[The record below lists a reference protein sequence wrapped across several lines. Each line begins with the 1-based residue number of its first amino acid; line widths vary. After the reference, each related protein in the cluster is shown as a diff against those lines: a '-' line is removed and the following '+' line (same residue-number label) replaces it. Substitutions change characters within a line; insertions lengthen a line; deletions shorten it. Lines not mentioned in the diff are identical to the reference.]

1 MPQIDDFRDA
11 PEPDDG
17 QPARGRFRALALQA
31 ISGRLVYGAVVI
43 LAALLAIDST
53 DVDVAKQIGAV
64 LLATFAVVFAEL
76 YSDIVG
82 AMIRERRRL
91 NHDELVTMTT
101 QLGSL
106 ALAAV
111 PPLALTLLA
120 WVGLMSVETAG
131 WLSAWLLIG
140 LLFAFGFAAARA
152 AGGSIIGSAFG
163 AALLLGV
170 GLTMVLFKAAA
181 MH

>member
-1 MPQIDDFRDA
+1 MPGIDTSDTVA
-11 PEPDDG
+11 
-17 QPARGRFRALALQA
+17 ARGPGERLSDRVRTLVLRA
-31 ISGRLVYGAVVI
+31 ISARLVYGAVVI
-43 LAALLAIDST
+43 LAALLAIDTT

-91 NHDELVTMTT
+91 SHTELVSMAV
-101 QLGSL
+101 QLSSL
-106 ALAAV
+106 ALAAI
-111 PPLALTLLA
+111 PPLAMSMLA
-120 WVGLMSVETAG
+120 WAGVVSVQTAG
-131 WLSAWLLIG
+131 WVSAWILIG

-152 AGGSIIGSAFG
+152 AGASIVGSAVG

-170 GLTMVLFKAAA
+170 GLAMVLFKAAA

>member
-1 MPQIDDFRDA
+1 MPQIDASDDLHDREPLRDQFRSLVL
-11 PEPDDG
+11 
-17 QPARGRFRALALQA
+17 RA
-31 ISGRLVYGAVVI
+31 ISARLVYGAVVI

-53 DVDVAKQIGAV
+53 RVDVALQIGTV

-91 NHDELVTMTT
+91 THTELVTMTA
-101 QLGSL
+101 QLSSL
-106 ALAAV
+106 AFAAV
-111 PPLALTLLA
+111 PPLVLTLLA
-120 WVGLMSVETAG
+120 WAGLMSVETAG
-131 WLSAWLLIG
+131 LASAWLLIG

-152 AGGSIIGSAFG
+152 AGASIMGSAVG

-170 GLTMVLFKAAA
+170 GLAMVLFKAAA